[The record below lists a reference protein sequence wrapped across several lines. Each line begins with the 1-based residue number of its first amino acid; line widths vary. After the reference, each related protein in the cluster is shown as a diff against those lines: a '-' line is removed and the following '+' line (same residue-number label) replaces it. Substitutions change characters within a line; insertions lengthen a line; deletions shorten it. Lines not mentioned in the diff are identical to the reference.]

1 MIVLMSE
8 RARFYEAMALRN
20 EQAALK
26 AATFLQY
33 FRFSRQQYRYELLVS
48 KEMLR
53 VANKHGREERSFVM
67 KQMAR
72 ASAYY
77 TRYNRLHKELCHAI
91 NR

>member
-1 MIVLMSE
+1 MIALMNE

-20 EQAALK
+20 ERAALK

-33 FRFSRQQYRYELLVS
+33 WRYSRQQYRYTMLML

-53 VANKHGREERSFVM
+53 VANKYGRGARSLVM

-72 ASAYY
+72 AAGSYK
-77 TRYNRLHKELCHAI
+77 RYDRLHRELCHD
-91 NR
+91 